1 MNKLLRFVFM
11 AVLAMSFSSLFAT
24 NVTINT
30 NSSSTTWTTETD
42 KKYSG
47 VIGNFKITCSKGTA
61 TSLGNAASS
70 DYIQIKKN
78 NVLTIEET
86 SGLAIT
92 KVVLHVTQGATIKVN
107 GTSISKATDNTFT
120 WGGKNTTK
128 FEALNEGTPIKLTSI
143 DITYGAADP
152 NVVAAP
158 TFDAVTPFVGKGL
171 VTIKGAE
178 GSVVYYTTDGSVP
191 TTSSLNNGTSSVDVE
206 VTETTTIKAIAV
218 KNGKESVM
226 VSKEFVCYQ
235 IKTIAQLNELTSDLK
250 NVALKLTN
258 AKVVYDYY
266 KGYYVYVR
274 EGEYAVR
281 FDGIFFGNTAIS
293 NLSNY
298 VVNGTVLVDFAK
310 NFGDCT
316 LTANKETKVSDL
328 TLTESSEV
336 AQPVVTTIPELLE
349 KKHVEDLIALKSV
362 TITSRKENYS
372 TVYDLTDES
381 GNVVTA
387 PSCMSD
393 DLSAKAD
400 DGNKYDVKAIFESV
414 NDEGKPQLTLLG
426 FYEIANGI
434 TSVTRQES
442 NSYATIYNMSGQ
454 RVGKSYKGLVVK
466 AGKKYIAK

>member
-30 NSSSTTWTTETD
+30 NSSSTTWTTEKD
-42 KKYSG
+42 KYSG
-47 VIGNFKITCSKGTA
+47 VIGNFKITCSMGTA
-61 TSLGNAASS
+61 TSLGNAASA
-70 DYIQIKKN
+70 DYIQIKNN

-86 SGLAIT
+86 SGLVIT
-92 KVVLHVTQGATIKVN
+92 KVVLHVKQGATIKVN

-120 WGGKNTTK
+120 WGRKNTTK

-143 DITYGAADP
+143 DITYGAADL
-152 NVVAAP
+152 NTVAAP
-158 TFDAVTPFVGKGL
+158 TFEAVTPFVGKGL
-171 VTIKGAE
+171 VTIKGVE

-191 TTSSLNNGTSSVDVE
+191 TTSSSNNGTSSVDVE
-206 VTETTTIKAIAV
+206 ITETTTIKAIAV
-218 KNGKESVM
+218 KNGKESQM

-250 NVALKLTN
+250 NVALILTN
-258 AKVVYDYY
+258 AKVVYDYI

-281 FDGIFFGNTAIS
+281 FDGVFSGKTGIA
-293 NLSNY
+293 NLKNY
-298 VVNGTVLVDFAK
+298 VVNGTILVNFVK

-316 LTANKETKVSDL
+316 LAANNDTKITDL
-328 TLTESSEV
+328 TLTESSEE
-336 AQPVVTTIPELLE
+336 AEPVVTTIPEVLA
-349 KKHVEDLIALKSV
+349 KKHIEDLIALKSV

-387 PSCMSD
+387 PSCLSAD
-393 DLSAKAD
+393 VSAKAG
-400 DGNKYDVKAIFESV
+400 DGNKYDVKAIFDSV
-414 NDEGKPQLTLLG
+414 SQEGKPQLTLLG

-442 NSYATIYNMSGQ
+442 NSDATIYNMSGQ

-466 AGKKYIAK
+466 AGKKYIVK

>member
-42 KKYSG
+42 KYSG
-47 VIGNFKITCSKGTA
+47 VIGNFKVTCSIGTG
-61 TSLGNAASS
+61 SVLGNATPPA
-70 DYIQIKKN
+70 YIQIQKG

-92 KVVLHVTQGATIKVN
+92 KVVLHVKQGATIKVN

-218 KNGKESVM
+218 KNDKESVM

-414 NDEGKPQLTLLG
+414 NNEGKPQLTLLG

-442 NSYATIYNMSGQ
+442 NIDATIYNMSGQ

-466 AGKKYIAK
+466 AGRKYIAK

>member
-1 MNKLLRFVFM
+1 MEQVYLKQPIILL
-11 AVLAMSFSSLFAT
+11 
-24 NVTINT
+24 
-30 NSSSTTWTTETD
+30 
-42 KKYSG
+42 
-47 VIGNFKITCSKGTA
+47 
-61 TSLGNAASS
+61 LG
-70 DYIQIKKN
+70 
-78 NVLTIEET
+78 
-86 SGLAIT
+86 
-92 KVVLHVTQGATIKVN
+92 
-107 GTSISKATDNTFT
+107 
-120 WGGKNTTK
+120 GGNTTK

-143 DITYGAADP
+143 DITYGAVDP
-152 NVVAAP
+152 NAVAAP
-158 TFDAVTPFVGKGL
+158 TFEAVTPFVGKGL
-171 VTIKGAE
+171 VTIKGVE
-178 GSVVYYTTDGSVP
+178 GSVVYYTTDGTTP
-191 TTSSLNNGTSSVDVE
+191 TTSSENNGTSSVDVE

-218 KNGKESVM
+218 KGGKESEM

-235 IKTIAQLNELTSDLK
+235 FKTIAELNELTTDLN
-250 NVALKLTN
+250 NVAVKLTN
-258 AKVVYDYY
+258 AKVVYDYF

-316 LTANKETKVSDL
+316 LTANKETNVSDL

-362 TITSRKENYS
+362 TITSRTENYS

-393 DLSAKAD
+393 DLSAKAN
-400 DGNKYDVKAIFESV
+400 DGNKYDVKAVFDSV
-414 NDEGKPQLTLLG
+414 NDEGKPQLILLG
-426 FYEIANGI
+426 FYETASGI

-442 NSYATIYNMSGQ
+442 DSDATIYNMSGQ
-454 RVGKSYKGLVVK
+454 RVGKSYNGLVVK

>member
-11 AVLAMSFSSLFAT
+11 AIFAMTFSSLLAT

-30 NSSSTTWTTETD
+30 NSTSTTWVSESD
-42 KKYSG
+42 KYSG

-61 TSLGNAASS
+61 TGLGNAASA
-70 DYIQIKKN
+70 DYIQIKNN

-92 KVVLHVTQGATIKVN
+92 KVVLHVKQGATIKVN

-152 NVVAAP
+152 NVVAVP

-191 TTSSLNNGTSSVDVE
+191 TTSSSNNGTSSVDVE

-218 KNGKESVM
+218 KNGKESQM

-235 IKTIAQLNELTSDLK
+235 LKSIAQLNELTSDLK

-258 AKVVYDYY
+258 AKVVYDYF

-281 FDGIFFGNTAIS
+281 FDGIFYGNTTIS

-336 AQPVVTTIPELLE
+336 AQPVVTTIPEVLE
-349 KKHVEDLIALKSV
+349 NKHVEDLIALKNV

-372 TVYDLTDES
+372 TVYDLTDEA

-387 PSCMSD
+387 PSCLSAD
-393 DLSAKAD
+393 VSAKAG
-400 DGNKYDVKAIFESV
+400 DGNKYDVKAIFDSV
-414 NDEGKPQLTLLG
+414 SQEGKPQLTLLG

-442 NSYATIYNMSGQ
+442 NSDVTIYNMSGQ

>member
-11 AVLAMSFSSLFAT
+11 AIFAMTFSSLLAT

-30 NSSSTTWTTETD
+30 NSTSTTWVSESD
-42 KKYSG
+42 KYSG

-61 TSLGNAASS
+61 TGLGNAASA
-70 DYIQIKKN
+70 DYIQIKNN

-92 KVVLHVTQGATIKVN
+92 KVVLHVKQGATIKVN

-152 NVVAAP
+152 NVVAVP

-178 GSVVYYTTDGSVP
+178 GSVVYYTTDGNVP
-191 TTSSLNNGTSSVDVE
+191 TTSSLNNGTSSVNVE

-218 KNGKESVM
+218 KNGKESQM

-235 IKTIAQLNELTSDLK
+235 LKSIAQLNELTSDLK

-258 AKVVYDYY
+258 AKVVYDYF

-281 FDGIFFGNTAIS
+281 FDGIFYGNTTIS

-336 AQPVVTTIPELLE
+336 AQPVVTTIPEVLE
-349 KKHVEDLIALKSV
+349 NKHVEDLIALKNV

-372 TVYDLTDES
+372 TVYDLTDEA

-387 PSCMSD
+387 PSCLSAD
-393 DLSAKAD
+393 VSAKAG
-400 DGNKYDVKAIFESV
+400 DGNKYDVKAIFDSV
-414 NDEGKPQLTLLG
+414 SQEGKPQLTLLG

-442 NSYATIYNMSGQ
+442 NSDVTIYNMSGQ

>member
-1 MNKLLRFVFM
+1 MEQVYLKQPIILL
-11 AVLAMSFSSLFAT
+11 
-24 NVTINT
+24 
-30 NSSSTTWTTETD
+30 
-42 KKYSG
+42 
-47 VIGNFKITCSKGTA
+47 
-61 TSLGNAASS
+61 LG
-70 DYIQIKKN
+70 
-78 NVLTIEET
+78 
-86 SGLAIT
+86 
-92 KVVLHVTQGATIKVN
+92 
-107 GTSISKATDNTFT
+107 
-120 WGGKNTTK
+120 GGKNTTK

-191 TTSSLNNGTSSVDVE
+191 TTSSLNNGTSSVNVE

-218 KNGKESVM
+218 KNGKESQM

-235 IKTIAQLNELTSDLK
+235 LKSIAQLNELTSNLK

-258 AKVVYDYY
+258 AKVVYDYF

-281 FDGIFFGNTAIS
+281 FDGIFYGNTTIS

-316 LTANKETKVSDL
+316 LTANKETKISDL

-336 AQPVVTTIPELLE
+336 AQPVVTTIPEVLE
-349 KKHVEDLIALKSV
+349 NKHVEDLIALKSV
-362 TITSRKENYS
+362 TITSRMENYS

-387 PSCMSD
+387 PSCMSN
-393 DLSAKAD
+393 DLSAKAN
-400 DGNKYDVKAIFESV
+400 DGNKYDVKAIFDSV

-442 NSYATIYNMSGQ
+442 NSDAKIYNMSGQ

>member
-24 NVTINT
+24 NKTIIT
-30 NSSSTTWTTETD
+30 NSTSTTWTTETD
-42 KKYSG
+42 KYSG
-47 VIGNFKITCSKGTA
+47 VIGNFKVTCSIGTA
-61 TSLGNAASS
+61 TSLGNAASA
-70 DYIQIKKN
+70 DYIQIKNN

-92 KVVLHVTQGATIKVN
+92 NVVLHVKQGATIKVN

-120 WGGKNTTK
+120 WGGNTTK

-152 NVVAAP
+152 NAVAAP
-158 TFDAVTPFVGKGL
+158 TFEAVTPFVGKGL
-171 VTIKGAE
+171 VTIKGVE

-191 TTSSLNNGTSSVDVE
+191 TTSSLNNGTSSVNVE

-235 IKTIAQLNELTSDLK
+235 FKTIAELNELTTDLN
-250 NVALKLTN
+250 NVAVKLTN
-258 AKVVYDYY
+258 AKVVYDYVM
-266 KGYYVYVR
+266 GYYVYVR

-281 FDGIFFGNTAIS
+281 FDAIFYGKT
-293 NLSNY
+293 LKNY
-298 VVNGTVLVDFAK
+298 VVNGTILVNFVK

-316 LTANKETKVSDL
+316 LAANNDTNISDL
-328 TLTESSEV
+328 TLTESSEE
-336 AQPVVTTIPELLE
+336 AEPVVTTIPEVLE
-349 KKHVEDLIALKSV
+349 KKHIEDLIALKSV

-393 DLSAKAD
+393 DLSAKAN
-400 DGNKYDVKAIFESV
+400 DGNKYDVKAVFDSV
-414 NDEGKPQLTLLG
+414 NDEGKPQLILLG
-426 FYEIANGI
+426 FYETASGI

-442 NSYATIYNMSGQ
+442 DSDATIYNMSGQ

>member
-30 NSSSTTWTTETD
+30 NSTSTTWVSESD
-42 KKYSG
+42 KYSG

-61 TSLGNAASS
+61 TGLGNAASA
-70 DYIQIKKN
+70 DYIQIKNN

-92 KVVLHVTQGATIKVN
+92 KVVLHVKQGATIKVN

-120 WGGKNTTK
+120 WGGENTTK

-171 VTIKGAE
+171 VTIKGVE

-191 TTSSLNNGTSSVDVE
+191 TTSSLNNGTSSVNVE

-218 KNGKESVM
+218 KNGKESQM
-226 VSKEFVCYQ
+226 VSKEFVCFQ
-235 IKTIAQLNELTSDLK
+235 EKTIAELNELTSDLK

-316 LTANKETKVSDL
+316 LTANKETKFSDL

-362 TITSRKENYS
+362 TITSRMENYS

-387 PSCMSD
+387 PSCMSN
-393 DLSAKAD
+393 DLSAKAN
-400 DGNKYDVKAIFESV
+400 DGNKYDVKAIFDSV

-442 NSYATIYNMSGQ
+442 NSDAKIYNMSGQ

>member
-30 NSSSTTWTTETD
+30 NSTSTTWTTEKD
-42 KKYSG
+42 KYSG

-70 DYIQIKKN
+70 DYIQIKNN

-86 SGLAIT
+86 SGLTIT
-92 KVVLHVTQGATIKVN
+92 KVVLHVKQGATIKVN

-120 WGGKNTTK
+120 WGGEKNTTK

-191 TTSSLNNGTSSVDVE
+191 TTSSLNNGTSSVNVE

-434 TSVTRQES
+434 TSVTRQEF
-442 NSYATIYNMSGQ
+442 NSDATIYNMYGQ

-466 AGKKYIAK
+466 TGKKYIAK

>member
-42 KKYSG
+42 KYSG

-61 TSLGNAASS
+61 TSLGNAASA
-70 DYIQIKKN
+70 DYIQIKNN

-92 KVVLHVTQGATIKVN
+92 NVVLHVKQGATIKVN

-120 WGGKNTTK
+120 WGGENTTK
-128 FEALNEGTPIKLTSI
+128 FEALNEGTPIKLSSI

-152 NVVAAP
+152 NAVAAP
-158 TFDAVTPFVGKGL
+158 TFEAVTPFVGKGL
-171 VTIKGAE
+171 VTIKGVE

-218 KNGKESVM
+218 KGGKESVM

-235 IKTIAQLNELTSDLK
+235 FKTIAELNELTTDLN
-250 NVALKLTN
+250 NVAVKLTN
-258 AKVVYDYY
+258 AKVVYDYFR
-266 KGYYVYVR
+266 GYYVYVR

-281 FDGIFFGNTAIS
+281 FDDIFYGKTPIA
-293 NLSNY
+293 NLNNY
-298 VVNGTVLVDFAK
+298 VVNGTILVNFVK

-316 LTANKETKVSDL
+316 LAANNDTKISDL
-328 TLTESSEV
+328 TLTESSEE
-336 AQPVVTTIPELLE
+336 AEPVVTTIPEVLE
-349 KKHVEDLIALKSV
+349 KKHIEDLIALKSV
-362 TITSRKENYS
+362 TITSRTENYS

-393 DLSAKAD
+393 DLSAKAN
-400 DGNKYDVKAIFESV
+400 DGNKYDVKAVFDSV

-426 FYEIANGI
+426 FYETASGI

-442 NSYATIYNMSGQ
+442 DSDATIYNMSGQ

>member
-30 NSSSTTWTTETD
+30 NSTSTTWTTETD

-70 DYIQIKKN
+70 DYIQIKKG

-86 SGLAIT
+86 SGLTIT
-92 KVVLHVTQGATIKVN
+92 KVVLHVKQGATIKVN
-107 GTSISKATDNTFT
+107 GTSIPKATDNTFT
-120 WGGKNTTK
+120 WGGNTTK

-152 NVVAAP
+152 NTVAAP

-191 TTSSLNNGTSSVDVE
+191 TTSSLNNGTSSVNVE

-235 IKTIAQLNELTSDLK
+235 IKTIAQLNELTTDLS

-258 AKVVYDYY
+258 AKVVYDFL
-266 KGYYVYVR
+266 GYYIYVR

-434 TSVTRQES
+434 TSVTRQKS
-442 NSYATIYNMSGQ
+442 NSDATIYNMSGQ

>member
-11 AVLAMSFSSLFAT
+11 AVLAMSLRSLFAT

-42 KKYSG
+42 KYSG

-86 SGLAIT
+86 SGLVIT

-107 GTSISKATDNTFT
+107 GTSISNATDNTFT
-120 WGGKNTTK
+120 WGGENTTK

-152 NVVAAP
+152 NAVAAP
-158 TFDAVTPFVGKGL
+158 TFEAVTPFVGKGL

-178 GSVVYYTTDGSVP
+178 GSVVYYTTDGTAP
-191 TTSSLNNGTSSVDVE
+191 TTSSDNNGTSSVDVE

-218 KNGKESVM
+218 KGGKESEM

-281 FDGIFFGNTAIS
+281 FDAIFFGNTGIA
-293 NLSNY
+293 NLNNY
-298 VVNGTVLVDFAK
+298 VVNGTILVNFVK

-316 LTANKETKVSDL
+316 LAANNDTKISDL
-328 TLTESSEV
+328 TLTESSEE
-336 AQPVVTTIPELLE
+336 AEPVVTTIAEVLE
-349 KKHVEDLIALKSV
+349 KKHIEDLIALKSV
-362 TITSRKENYS
+362 IITSRKENYS

-393 DLSAKAD
+393 DLSAKAN

-414 NDEGKPQLTLLG
+414 NKDGKPQLTLLG
-426 FYEIANGI
+426 FYESASGI

-442 NSYATIYNMSGQ
+442 DSDATIYNMSGQ

>member
-1 MNKLLRFVFM
+1 MNKFLRFVFM

-42 KKYSG
+42 KYSG
-47 VIGNFKITCSKGTA
+47 MIGNFKITCSKGTA

-86 SGLAIT
+86 SGLVIT

-107 GTSISKATDNTFT
+107 GTSISNATDNTFT

-152 NVVAAP
+152 NAVAAP
-158 TFDAVTPFVGKGL
+158 TFEAVTPFVGKGL
-171 VTIKGAE
+171 VTIKGVE

-191 TTSSLNNGTSSVDVE
+191 TTSSLNNGTSSVNVE

-362 TITSRKENYS
+362 TITSRKSSYNTE
-372 TVYDLTDES
+372 YDLTDED

-387 PSCMSD
+387 PSCMSG
-393 DLSAKAD
+393 DLSAKAN
-400 DGNKYDVKAIFESV
+400 DGNKYDVKAVFDSV
-414 NDEGKPQLTLLG
+414 NDEGNPQLTLLG

-442 NSYATIYNMSGQ
+442 DSDATIYNMSGQ

>member
-1 MNKLLRFVFM
+1 MEQVYLKQPIILL
-11 AVLAMSFSSLFAT
+11 
-24 NVTINT
+24 
-30 NSSSTTWTTETD
+30 
-42 KKYSG
+42 
-47 VIGNFKITCSKGTA
+47 
-61 TSLGNAASS
+61 LG
-70 DYIQIKKN
+70 
-78 NVLTIEET
+78 
-86 SGLAIT
+86 
-92 KVVLHVTQGATIKVN
+92 
-107 GTSISKATDNTFT
+107 
-120 WGGKNTTK
+120 GGENTTK

-143 DITYGAADP
+143 DITYGAADL
-152 NVVAAP
+152 NTVAAP
-158 TFDAVTPFVGKGL
+158 TFEAVTPFVGKGL
-171 VTIKGAE
+171 VTIKGVE

-191 TTSSLNNGTSSVDVE
+191 TTSSSNNGTSSVDVE
-206 VTETTTIKAIAV
+206 ITETTTIKAIAV
-218 KNGKESVM
+218 KNGKESQM
-226 VSKEFVCYQ
+226 VFKEFVCYQ

-250 NVALKLTN
+250 NVALILTN
-258 AKVVYDYY
+258 AKVVYDYI

-316 LTANKETKVSDL
+316 VTANKETKVSDL
-328 TLTESSEV
+328 ILTESSDV
-336 AQPVVTTIPELLE
+336 AQPVVTTIPELLG

-372 TVYDLTDES
+372 TVYDLTDEA

-387 PSCMSD
+387 PSCLSAD
-393 DLSAKAD
+393 VSAKAG
-400 DGNKYDVKAIFESV
+400 DGNKYDVKAIFDSV
-414 NDEGKPQLTLLG
+414 SQEGKPQLTLLG

-442 NSYATIYNMSGQ
+442 NIDATIYNMSGQ

>member
-42 KKYSG
+42 KYSG
-47 VIGNFKITCSKGTA
+47 VIGNFKVTCSIGTG
-61 TSLGNAASS
+61 SVLGNATPPA
-70 DYIQIKKN
+70 YIQIQKG

-92 KVVLHVTQGATIKVN
+92 KVVLHVKQGATIKVN

-158 TFDAVTPFVGKGL
+158 TFEAVTPFVGKGL
-171 VTIKGAE
+171 VTIKGVE

-414 NDEGKPQLTLLG
+414 NNEGKPQLTLLG

-442 NSYATIYNMSGQ
+442 NSDATIYNMSGQ
-454 RVGKSYKGLVVK
+454 RVGSSYKGLVVK

>member
-30 NSSSTTWTTETD
+30 NSTSTTWTTEKD
-42 KKYSG
+42 KYSG

-70 DYIQIKKN
+70 DYIQIKNN

-86 SGLAIT
+86 SGLTIT
-92 KVVLHVTQGATIKVN
+92 KVVLHVKQGATIKVN

-143 DITYGAADP
+143 DITYGAAGP

-158 TFDAVTPFVGKGL
+158 IFDAVTPFVGKGL

-258 AKVVYDYY
+258 AKVVYDYC
-266 KGYYVYVR
+266 KGYYVYIR

-298 VVNGTVLVDFAK
+298 VVNGTILVNFVK

-316 LTANKETKVSDL
+316 LAANNDTKITDL
-328 TLTESSEV
+328 TLTESSEE
-336 AQPVVTTIPELLE
+336 AEPVVTTIPEVLA
-349 KKHVEDLIALKSV
+349 KKHIEDLIALKSV

-414 NDEGKPQLTLLG
+414 NNEGKPQLTLLG

-434 TSVTRQES
+434 TSVTRQKS
-442 NSYATIYNMSGQ
+442 NSDATIYNMSGQ

>member
-1 MNKLLRFVFM
+1 MLL
-11 AVLAMSFSSLFAT
+11 AT

-30 NSSSTTWTTETD
+30 NSTSTTWVSESD
-42 KKYSG
+42 KYSG

-61 TSLGNAASS
+61 TGLGNAASA
-70 DYIQIKKN
+70 DYIQIKNN

-92 KVVLHVTQGATIKVN
+92 KVVLHVKQGATIKVN

-152 NVVAAP
+152 NVVAVP

-191 TTSSLNNGTSSVDVE
+191 TTSSLNNGTSSVNVE

-218 KNGKESVM
+218 KNGKESQM

-235 IKTIAQLNELTSDLK
+235 LKSIAQLNELTSDLK

-258 AKVVYDYY
+258 AKVVYDYF

-281 FDGIFFGNTAIS
+281 FDGIFYGNTTIS

-336 AQPVVTTIPELLE
+336 AQPVVTTIPEVLE
-349 KKHVEDLIALKSV
+349 NKHVEDLIALKNV

-372 TVYDLTDES
+372 TVYDLTDEA

-387 PSCMSD
+387 PSCLSAD
-393 DLSAKAD
+393 VSAKAG
-400 DGNKYDVKAIFESV
+400 DGNKYDVKAIFDSV
-414 NDEGKPQLTLLG
+414 SQEGKPQLTLLG

-442 NSYATIYNMSGQ
+442 NSDVTIYNMSGQ

>member
-24 NVTINT
+24 NKTIIT
-30 NSSSTTWTTETD
+30 NSTSTTWTTETD
-42 KKYSG
+42 KYSG
-47 VIGNFKITCSKGTA
+47 VIGNFKVTCSIGTA
-61 TSLGNAASS
+61 TILGNATPPA
-70 DYIQIKKN
+70 YIQIQKG
-78 NVLTIEET
+78 NVLTIEEI

-92 KVVLHVTQGATIKVN
+92 KVVLHVKQGATIKVN

-152 NVVAAP
+152 NAVAAP
-158 TFDAVTPFVGKGL
+158 TFEAVTPFVGKGL

-218 KNGKESVM
+218 KNGKESQM
-226 VSKEFVCYQ
+226 VSKEFVCFQ
-235 IKTIAQLNELTSDLK
+235 EKTIAELNELTSDLK

-281 FDGIFFGNTAIS
+281 FDGIFYGNTTIS

-372 TVYDLTDES
+372 PVYDLTDES

-414 NDEGKPQLTLLG
+414 NNEGKPQLTLLG

-442 NSYATIYNMSGQ
+442 NSDATIYNMSGQ

>member
-30 NSSSTTWTTETD
+30 NSTSTTWTTEKD
-42 KKYSG
+42 KYSG

-70 DYIQIKKN
+70 DYIQIKKG

-86 SGLAIT
+86 SGLTIT
-92 KVVLHVTQGATIKVN
+92 KVVLHVKQGATIKVN

-158 TFDAVTPFVGKGL
+158 IFDAVTPFVGKGL

-258 AKVVYDYY
+258 AKVVYDYC
-266 KGYYVYVR
+266 KGYYVYIR

-362 TITSRKENYS
+362 TITSRKENNQP
-372 TVYDLTDES
+372 VYDLTDED

-387 PSCMSD
+387 PTCNSND
-393 DLSAKAD
+393 VATKAN
-400 DGNKYDVKAIFESV
+400 DGNKYDVKAIFDSV

-434 TSVTRQES
+434 TSVTRQKS
-442 NSYATIYNMSGQ
+442 NSDATIYNMSGL

>member
-1 MNKLLRFVFM
+1 MTLETFF
-11 AVLAMSFSSLFAT
+11 LF
-24 NVTINT
+24 IH
-30 NSSSTTWTTETD
+30 
-42 KKYSG
+42 
-47 VIGNFKITCSKGTA
+47 
-61 TSLGNAASS
+61 L
-70 DYIQIKKN
+70 
-78 NVLTIEET
+78 
-86 SGLAIT
+86 
-92 KVVLHVTQGATIKVN
+92 
-107 GTSISKATDNTFT
+107 
-120 WGGKNTTK
+120 
-128 FEALNEGTPIKLTSI
+128 SI
-143 DITYGAADP
+143 DITYGATDP
-152 NVVAAP
+152 NAVAAP
-158 TFDAVTPFVGKGL
+158 TFEAVTPFVGKGL
-171 VTIKGAE
+171 VTIKGVE

-191 TTSSLNNGTSSVDVE
+191 TTSSLNNGTSSVNVE

-226 VSKEFVCYQ
+226 VSKEFVCYL

-372 TVYDLTDES
+372 TVYDLTDE
-381 GNVVTA
+381 
-387 PSCMSD
+387 
-393 DLSAKAD
+393 
-400 DGNKYDVKAIFESV
+400 
-414 NDEGKPQLTLLG
+414 LL
-426 FYEIANGI
+426 
-434 TSVTRQES
+434 
-442 NSYATIYNMSGQ
+442 
-454 RVGKSYKGLVVK
+454 
-466 AGKKYIAK
+466 

>member
-30 NSSSTTWTTETD
+30 NSTSTTWTTEKD
-42 KKYSG
+42 KYSG

-70 DYIQIKKN
+70 DYIQIKNN

-86 SGLAIT
+86 SGLTIT
-92 KVVLHVTQGATIKVN
+92 KVVLHVKQGATIKVN

-158 TFDAVTPFVGKGL
+158 IFDAVTPFVGKGL

-258 AKVVYDYY
+258 AKVVYDYC
-266 KGYYVYVR
+266 KGYYVYIR

-362 TITSRKENYS
+362 TITSRKENNQP
-372 TVYDLTDES
+372 VYDLTDED

-387 PSCMSD
+387 PTCNSND
-393 DLSAKAD
+393 VATKAN
-400 DGNKYDVKAIFESV
+400 DGNKYDVKAIFDSV

-434 TSVTRQES
+434 TSVTRQKS
-442 NSYATIYNMSGQ
+442 NSDATIYNMSGL

>member
-1 MNKLLRFVFM
+1 MEQVYLKQPIILL
-11 AVLAMSFSSLFAT
+11 
-24 NVTINT
+24 
-30 NSSSTTWTTETD
+30 
-42 KKYSG
+42 
-47 VIGNFKITCSKGTA
+47 
-61 TSLGNAASS
+61 LG
-70 DYIQIKKN
+70 
-78 NVLTIEET
+78 
-86 SGLAIT
+86 
-92 KVVLHVTQGATIKVN
+92 
-107 GTSISKATDNTFT
+107 
-120 WGGKNTTK
+120 GGKNTTK

-152 NVVAAP
+152 NAVAAP
-158 TFDAVTPFVGKGL
+158 TFEAVTPFVGKGL

-178 GSVVYYTTDGSVP
+178 GSVVFYTTDGTTP
-191 TTSSLNNGTSSVDVE
+191 TTSSDNNGTSSVDVE
-206 VTETTTIKAIAV
+206 VTETTTIKAIAL
-218 KNGKESVM
+218 KGGKESEM

-235 IKTIAQLNELTSDLK
+235 FKTIAELNELTTDIN
-250 NVALKLTN
+250 NVAVKLTN
-258 AKVVYDYY
+258 AKVVYDYF

-281 FDGIFFGNTAIS
+281 FDDIFYGKTPIA
-293 NLSNY
+293 NLNNY

-362 TITSRKENYS
+362 TITSRTENYS

-393 DLSAKAD
+393 DLSAKAN
-400 DGNKYDVKAIFESV
+400 DGNKYDVKAVFDSV

-426 FYEIANGI
+426 FYETASGI
-434 TSVTRQES
+434 TVVTRQES
-442 NSYATIYNMSGQ
+442 NSDATIYNMSGQ

>member
-30 NSSSTTWTTETD
+30 NSSSTTWTTEKD
-42 KKYSG
+42 KYSG
-47 VIGNFKITCSKGTA
+47 VIGNFKVTCSIGTG
-61 TSLGNAASS
+61 SVLGNATPPA
-70 DYIQIKKN
+70 YIQIQKG

-86 SGLAIT
+86 SGLTIT
-92 KVVLHVTQGATIKVN
+92 KVVLHVKQGATIKVN

-120 WGGKNTTK
+120 WGGGKNTTK

-158 TFDAVTPFVGKGL
+158 IFDAVTPFVGKGL

-191 TTSSLNNGTSSVDVE
+191 TTSSLNNGTSSVNVE

-250 NVALKLTN
+250 NVAFKLTN

-414 NDEGKPQLTLLG
+414 NNEGKPQLTLLG

-442 NSYATIYNMSGQ
+442 NSDATIYNMSGQ

>member
-30 NSSSTTWTTETD
+30 NSTSTTWTTEKD
-42 KKYSG
+42 KYSG

-70 DYIQIKKN
+70 DYIQIKNN

-86 SGLAIT
+86 SGLTIT
-92 KVVLHVTQGATIKVN
+92 KVVLHVKQGATIKVN

-414 NDEGKPQLTLLG
+414 NNEGKPQLTLLG

-434 TSVTRQES
+434 TSVTRQKS
-442 NSYATIYNMSGQ
+442 NSDATIYNMSGL

>member
-11 AVLAMSFSSLFAT
+11 AVLAMLFSSLFAT

-47 VIGNFKITCSKGTA
+47 VIGNFKITCSMGTA
-61 TSLGNAASS
+61 TSLGNAASTT
-70 DYIQIKKN
+70 YIQIKKG

-86 SGLAIT
+86 SGLTIT
-92 KVVLHVTQGATIKVN
+92 KVVLHVKRGETIKVN
-107 GTSISKATDNTFT
+107 ETSISKATDNTFT
-120 WGGKNTTK
+120 WGGNSTK
-128 FEALNEGTPIKLTSI
+128 FEASNEGTPITLTSI

-152 NVVAAP
+152 NAVAAP
-158 TFDAVTPFVGKGL
+158 TFEAVTPFVGKGL
-171 VTIKGAE
+171 VTIKGVE
-178 GSVVYYTTDGSVP
+178 GSVVYYTTDGTTP
-191 TTSSLNNGTSSVDVE
+191 TTSSDNNGKLSVDVE

-218 KNGKESVM
+218 KGGKESEM

-235 IKTIAQLNELTSDLK
+235 FKTIAQLNELTSDLK

-362 TITSRKENYS
+362 TITSREENHS

-393 DLSAKAD
+393 DLSAKAG
-400 DGNKYDVKAIFESV
+400 DGNKYDVKAIFDSV

-426 FYEIANGI
+426 FYETASGI

-442 NSYATIYNMSGQ
+442 NIDATIYNMSGQ

>member
-1 MNKLLRFVFM
+1 MNKFLRFVFM
-11 AVLAMSFSSLFAT
+11 ALLAMTFSSLLAT

-30 NSSSTTWTTETD
+30 NSTSTTWVSESD
-42 KKYSG
+42 KYSG

-61 TSLGNAASS
+61 TGLGNAASA
-70 DYIQIKKN
+70 DYIQIKNN

-92 KVVLHVTQGATIKVN
+92 KVVLHVKQGATIKVN

-152 NVVAAP
+152 NAVAAP

-171 VTIKGAE
+171 VTIKGVE

-191 TTSSLNNGTSSVDVE
+191 TTSSLNNGTASVDVE

-235 IKTIAQLNELTSDLK
+235 IKTIAQLNELTTDLN
-250 NVALKLTN
+250 NVAVKLTN
-258 AKVVYDYY
+258 AKVVYDYF

-414 NDEGKPQLTLLG
+414 NNEGKPQLTLLG
-426 FYEIANGI
+426 FYETASGI

-442 NSYATIYNMSGQ
+442 NSDATIYNMSGQ

-466 AGKKYIAK
+466 AGRKYIAK

>member
-11 AVLAMSFSSLFAT
+11 AIFAMTFSSLLAT

-30 NSSSTTWTTETD
+30 NSTSTTWVSESD
-42 KKYSG
+42 KYSG

-61 TSLGNAASS
+61 TGLGNAASA
-70 DYIQIKKN
+70 DYIQIKNN

-92 KVVLHVTQGATIKVN
+92 KVVLHVKQGATIKVN

-152 NVVAAP
+152 NVVAVP

-191 TTSSLNNGTSSVDVE
+191 TTSSLNNGTSSVNVE

-218 KNGKESVM
+218 KNGKESQM

-235 IKTIAQLNELTSDLK
+235 LKSIAQLNELTSDLK

-258 AKVVYDYY
+258 AKVVYDYF

-281 FDGIFFGNTAIS
+281 FDGIFYGNTTIS

-336 AQPVVTTIPELLE
+336 AQPVVTTIPEVLE
-349 KKHVEDLIALKSV
+349 NKHVEDLIALKNV

-372 TVYDLTDES
+372 TVYDLTDEA

-387 PSCMSD
+387 PSCLSAD
-393 DLSAKAD
+393 VSAKAG
-400 DGNKYDVKAIFESV
+400 DGNKYDVKAIFDSV
-414 NDEGKPQLTLLG
+414 SQEGKPQLTLLG

-442 NSYATIYNMSGQ
+442 NSDVTIYNMSGQ

>member
-30 NSSSTTWTTETD
+30 NSTSTTWTTEKD
-42 KKYSG
+42 KYSG

-70 DYIQIKKN
+70 DYIQIKNN

-86 SGLAIT
+86 SGLTIT
-92 KVVLHVTQGATIKVN
+92 KVVLHVKQGATIKVN

-120 WGGKNTTK
+120 WGGNTTK

-152 NVVAAP
+152 NTVAAP

-191 TTSSLNNGTSSVDVE
+191 TTSSLNNGTSSVNVE

-258 AKVVYDYY
+258 AKVVYDYC
-266 KGYYVYVR
+266 KGYYVYIR

-281 FDGIFFGNTAIS
+281 FDGVFSGKTGIA
-293 NLSNY
+293 NLKKY
-298 VVNGTVLVDFAK
+298 VVNGTILVNFVK

-316 LTANKETKVSDL
+316 LVANNNTKISDL
-328 TLTESSEV
+328 TLTESSEE
-336 AQPVVTTIPELLE
+336 AEPVVTTIPEVLA
-349 KKHVEDLIALKSV
+349 KKHIEDLIALKSV
-362 TITSRKENYS
+362 TITSRKENNQP
-372 TVYDLTDES
+372 VYDLTDED

-387 PSCMSD
+387 PTCNSND
-393 DLSAKAD
+393 VATKAN
-400 DGNKYDVKAIFESV
+400 DGNKYDVKAIFDSV

-434 TSVTRQES
+434 TSVTRQKS
-442 NSYATIYNMSGQ
+442 NSDATIYNMSGL

>member
-11 AVLAMSFSSLFAT
+11 AVLAMLFSSLFAT

-47 VIGNFKITCSKGTA
+47 VIDNFKITCLKGTGSRLNGLA
-61 TSLGNAASS
+61 PE
-70 DYIQIKKN
+70 YISIAKG

-120 WGGKNTTK
+120 WGGNSTK
-128 FEALNEGTPIKLTSI
+128 FEASNEGTPIKLTSI
-143 DITYGAADP
+143 DITYGAADL
-152 NVVAAP
+152 NTVAAP
-158 TFDAVTPFVGKGL
+158 TFEAVTPFVGKGL
-171 VTIKGAE
+171 VTIKGVE

-191 TTSSLNNGTSSVDVE
+191 TTSSSNNGTASVDVE

-226 VSKEFVCYQ
+226 VSKDFICYQ
-235 IKTIAQLNELTSDLK
+235 VKTIAQLNELTTDLS

-258 AKVVYDYY
+258 AKVVYDFW
-266 KGYYVYVR
+266 GYYIYVR

-281 FDGIFFGNTAIS
+281 FDGVFSGKTGIA
-293 NLSNY
+293 NLKNY
-298 VVNGTVLVDFAK
+298 VVNGTILVNFVK

-316 LTANKETKVSDL
+316 LAANNDTKITDL
-328 TLTESSEV
+328 TLTESSEE
-336 AQPVVTTIPELLE
+336 AEPVVTTIPEVLA
-349 KKHVEDLIALKSV
+349 KKHIEDLIALKSV
-362 TITSRKENYS
+362 TITSRKSSYNTE
-372 TVYDLTDES
+372 YDLTDES

-393 DLSAKAD
+393 DLSAKAN

-426 FYEIANGI
+426 FYETASGI

-442 NSYATIYNMSGQ
+442 DSDATIYNMSGQ

-466 AGKKYIAK
+466 AGRKYIAK

>member
-1 MNKLLRFVFM
+1 M
-11 AVLAMSFSSLFAT
+11 
-24 NVTINT
+24 
-30 NSSSTTWTTETD
+30 
-42 KKYSG
+42 
-47 VIGNFKITCSKGTA
+47 
-61 TSLGNAASS
+61 
-70 DYIQIKKN
+70 
-78 NVLTIEET
+78 
-86 SGLAIT
+86 
-92 KVVLHVTQGATIKVN
+92 
-107 GTSISKATDNTFT
+107 
-120 WGGKNTTK
+120 GGENTTK

-152 NVVAAP
+152 NAVAAP
-158 TFDAVTPFVGKGL
+158 TFEAVTPFVGKGL

-218 KNGKESVM
+218 KNGKESQM
-226 VSKEFVCYQ
+226 VSKEFVCFQ
-235 IKTIAQLNELTSDLK
+235 EKTIAELNELTSDLK

-274 EGEYAVR
+274 EGEY
-281 FDGIFFGNTAIS
+281 FYGNTSIS

-372 TVYDLTDES
+372 PVYDLTDES

-414 NDEGKPQLTLLG
+414 NNEGKPQLTLLG

-442 NSYATIYNMSGQ
+442 NSDATIYNMSGQ
-454 RVGKSYKGLVVK
+454 RVGKSYKG
-466 AGKKYIAK
+466 